1 MASSSSSRSYK
12 HDVFL
17 SFRGEDTRKT
27 FVDHLYSALVDRQI
41 RTFKDDET
49 FLRGEF
55 ISPSLFKAIEESRI
69 AVVIFSKNY
78 ANSSWCLEELMHI
91 MKCKDEKEL
100 TVIPIFY
107 GVDPSDVRKQRGD
120 FGKAFAQQEE
130 ENNNKVQLWRN
141 KLVDASKISG
151 WEPKNIA
158 NGHESKAI
166 KEIADR
172 ILDRLFSS
180 DSYND
185 EHLVGLT
192 TRLQELKSQLEIGSS
207 GVLMV
212 GIWGVGGSG
221 KTTLASSL
229 YKEISCHFQSKCIV
243 DNIRVES
250 SKHGLEALQQKIL
263 LRVLNTKREVQ
274 SVEEGKGMI
283 KNRLCHTNVLL
294 LLDDVSDLEQLEAL
308 AGSHNWFGSG
318 SRVIITTRDE
328 HLLKT
333 HKVDWVYPITLL
345 SPDEAMRLFKRHAY
359 NEKNHPVEEFE
370 TLSLSVVSYANGLP
384 LALKVLGTFLYD
396 KDKLEWISA
405 LDKLKDFPDSKVMD
419 ILKISYDGLEP
430 YQKELFLD
438 IACFFRGRFIGV
450 AMEILEACNFYPKI
464 GIKVLRQKALIT
476 IVNGMFDMH
485 DLVQEM
491 GQYIV
496 RGKHPKNPEKH
507 SRVWKNEE
515 IRNICFGHAASMKE
529 NDNIEALRYK
539 GDSYNHS
546 SRMCKIVSNMKKL
559 RYVDWDGYPASPFP
573 KSFQPTN
580 LVVLKLSF
588 SMQKDLWNGDKHLP
602 HLKVLHL
609 EYMWELLNTPDFAGL
624 PCLQNLTLSS
634 CSKLKEIHPSLGNH
648 TSLKYLK
655 FLNLSRCEKL
665 LELPELPS
673 SLTTLKASH
682 CKLLTTFGDCH
693 KNCKWLCQVS
703 LFGAGI
709 INDGKRLLQSMLEGK
724 PIENDSMVLQLQG
737 LEVAKGFTPRPLRGK
752 RFRLQLPENWCNDFC
767 GFLMCA
773 ITNYLDPMVCMRRTM
788 GDMDSQD
795 NVVWKEDDS
804 ASKRSLVWYVSFG
817 SLRHTTWWDQT
828 CKAISFQIRDKYDR
842 ETTKECSGIA
852 VRLVARKSRSGL
864 TETSTHSSGITP
876 KFMIEDDSSSAL
888 VISLVTSTNF
898 TS

>member
-180 DSYND
+180 HSYND

-192 TRLQELKSQLEIGSS
+192 TRLQELKSRLEIGPS

-294 LLDDVSDLEQLEAL
+294 LLDDVSDLEPLEAL

-546 SRMCKIVSNMKKL
+546 SRICKIVSNMKKL

-795 NVVWKEDDS
+795 NVVW
-804 ASKRSLVWYVSFG
+804 RMIVL
-817 SLRHTTWWDQT
+817 LN
-828 CKAISFQIRDKYDR
+828 
-842 ETTKECSGIA
+842 
-852 VRLVARKSRSGL
+852 VRWCGMFHLA
-864 TETSTHSSGITP
+864 H
-876 KFMIEDDSSSAL
+876 
-888 VISLVTSTNF
+888 
-898 TS
+898 